1 MSYEY
6 TLRGF
11 IPVFVPPMELGR
23 ETAREVAE
31 ALSPMLGAP
40 EEFAPLFIA
49 RTREVYGRAN
59 GINIAIQRQAGGFFL
74 ETSGNAPDD
83 YIDAVR
89 EAAKRLGPVVAWA
102 GRFDLVNEETG
113 GPDNRDTIYFGP
125 TPRSIAQRK
134 FDDDRE
140 SILALLALN
149 LPPDAADRLHRQI
162 TREFELAQSD
172 DGENASLGPGQ

>member
-1 MSYEY
+1 MSYDH

-11 IPVFVPPMELGR
+11 IPVFIPPVALGR
-23 ETAREVAE
+23 EAAHEVAE
-31 ALSPMLGAP
+31 ALSPMLGDP
-40 EEFAPLFIA
+40 DDIAPLFIT
-49 RTREVYGRAN
+49 RTREAYGRAN
-59 GINIAIQRQAGGFFL
+59 GLDIAVQRQAGGFLL
-74 ETSGNAPDD
+74 ETSGNVPND

-113 GPDNRDTIYFGP
+113 DPDNRDTIYFGP
-125 TPRSIAQRK
+125 TPRNIAQRK
-134 FDDDRE
+134 FDDDCE

-149 LPPDAADRLHRQI
+149 LPPAAASRLHQQI

-172 DGENASLGPGQ
+172 DGNDESASPSQ